1 VSAGIGLAIVPSDT
15 QCIRLEG
22 VVYRRMQGR
31 ESFSALHIAYRT
43 ADRNEH
49 LLALLAELRRN
60 HVPKAT
66 KRRRASA
73 P

>member
-1 VSAGIGLAIVPSDT
+1 
-15 QCIRLEG
+15 
-22 VVYRRMQGR
+22 MQGR

-49 LLALLAELRRN
+49 LRALLAELRGN

-66 KRRRASA
+66 KGRRASA